1 MIEVEETDCL
11 VTTNGMF
18 IIDKIVNKEEN
29 IIDENIPGGGG
40 LFSTVGSTMVVS
52 SNNKNIPFPKEVLLP
67 KVKFIVDC
75 GRDFPYDEICP
86 TLNTWNVGI
95 KYREDKNRL
104 TTRGLNEYT
113 GNYRTFKY
121 ETPKLQI
128 LGSDLSQLTSKGKK
142 IGMIHVISSPKR
154 FKEIIEELKRE
165 DTYLCYNYVWEI
177 TPDLCTLEYL
187 PSVLEILEFYSVSKG
202 FKIVVSPN
210 SEEFLQLV
218 QGGDVMMDPTL
229 ELIKGVY
236 LKSKDLLF
244 KNQNHKFVIRCG
256 KLGCLYPQD
265 DNSFVHFPAYHDKSS
280 SEKIVD
286 ATGCGNSFLGA
297 FSTTLLLTDFDYH
310 LACVFGNIASGIVLE
325 SKGLPEK
332 TEEGNDGNPIVLWN
346 GLSFNERL
354 NYYLKKY
361 SL

>member
-1 MIEVEETDCL
+1 MIDVEDTKCL
-11 VTTNGMF
+11 ITTNGMF

-40 LFSTVGSTMVVS
+40 LFSTVGSTIVVS
-52 SNNKNIPFPKEVLLP
+52 SDNKSISFPKKVLLP

-75 GRDFPYDEICP
+75 GKDFPYDKICP
-86 TLNTWNVGI
+86 ALDSWNVDI
-95 KYREDKNRL
+95 MYREDKNRL

-113 GNYRTFKY
+113 GNYRIFKY

-128 LGSDLSQLTSKGKK
+128 LGSDLSLLTSEGKK
-142 IGMIHVISSPKR
+142 IGMIHIISSPKR
-154 FKEIIEELKRE
+154 FKKIIEELKRE

-187 PSVLEILEFYSVSKG
+187 PSVLEILEFYSVSEG

-218 QGGDVMMDPTL
+218 QGGDVIMDPSL
-229 ELIKGVY
+229 EVVKSVY
-236 LKSKDLLF
+236 LKNRKHLF
-244 KNQNHKFVIRCG
+244 KNQNHKFIIRCG
-256 KLGCLYPQD
+256 KLGCLYPKD
-265 DNSFVHFPAYHDKSS
+265 DDTFVHFPAYHDKSS

-297 FSTTLLLTDFDYH
+297 FSTTLALTNFDYH

-325 SKGLPEK
+325 SKGLPLK
-332 TEEGNDGNPIVLWN
+332 TEEVKNDKNTVLWN

-354 NYYLKKY
+354 KSYLEKN

>member
-104 TTRGLNEYT
+104 TTRGLNEYS

-128 LGSDLSQLTSKGKK
+128 LGSDLSQLTSK
-142 IGMIHVISSPKR
+142 
-154 FKEIIEELKRE
+154 
-165 DTYLCYNYVWEI
+165 
-177 TPDLCTLEYL
+177 DLCTLEYL

-332 TEEGNDGNPIVLWN
+332 TEEVNDGNPIVLWN